1 MFISSLEDTISPEN
15 LVRNRFFVVLSLQT
29 VGFSVQTVKNVG
41 RPFDIKIFLKIN
53 LYGYLNG
60 LELKKAR
67 KSMLNI
73 NCNGFMS

>member
-15 LVRNRFFVVLSLQT
+15 LVRLIDSFVVALSLQT

-41 RPFDIKIFLKIN
+41 RPSFDIKIFLKIN

-60 LELKKAR
+60 LGAQE
-67 KSMLNI
+67 S
-73 NCNGFMS
+73 